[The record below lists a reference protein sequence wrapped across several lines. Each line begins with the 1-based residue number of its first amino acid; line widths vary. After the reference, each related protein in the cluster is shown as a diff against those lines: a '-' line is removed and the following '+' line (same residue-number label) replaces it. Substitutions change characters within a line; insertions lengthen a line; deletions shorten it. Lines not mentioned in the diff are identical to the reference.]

1 MRDCRPQEG
10 DYNLERGEGTVA
22 APGRSRT
29 DGRATVTS
37 LDTFYGSQ
45 VLPPVSQPSS
55 T

>member
-37 LDTFYGSQ
+37 PDTFYGSQ